1 MLPRTFDYGFATAL
15 AFKDLRLCLE
25 EAEAMGVPMVVG
37 SSVRQFMSITNQLFG
52 PDSDFTCMAKTA
64 ETLAAIDAD

>member
-1 MLPRTFDYGFATAL
+1 
-15 AFKDLRLCLE
+15 
-25 EAEAMGVPMVVG
+25 
-37 SSVRQFMSITNQLFG
+37 MSITNQLFG